1 MVWEADLHVM
11 LDVTIFMRP
20 ECHLCH
26 VIVKIAR
33 RVQADIPFTL
43 RQIDISQDESLVA
56 RYGARIPVVLI
67 DHQECLEGT
76 ITEGSMRSA
85 LKKARWRR
93 PLSRILSRLR
103 SSRKRR

>member
-1 MVWEADLHVM
+1 MGGRAFRLM
-11 LDVTIFMRP
+11 LDVTIFMKP

-26 VIVKIAR
+26 VIVKIAH

-43 RQIDISQDESLVA
+43 RQVDISQDESLVA
-56 RYGARIPVVLI
+56 RYGTRIPIVLI
-67 DHQECLEGT
+67 DLQECLEGT

-103 SSRKRR
+103 SWRRRR